1 MKNNQE
7 DQFLLLS
14 LYLDDEASPEE
25 RQKVEA
31 WLRQDARFRAC
42 YAQQVA
48 LRHKLRELPTP
59 PSPVAPEAFINQV
72 LQTVDRRS
80 QRRKILGIGALCA
93 GAVTIIG
100 AVLSVVNAERSP
112 QFSSAVH
119 TVVPKPEPLLI
130 AMERPIVPLPKVLN
144 QP

>member
-1 MKNNQE
+1 MKHNPE

-25 RQKVEA
+25 RQQVEV
-31 WLRQDARFRAC
+31 WLKQDAQFRAC

-48 LRHKLRELPTP
+48 LRHKLRTLPTP
-59 PSPVAPEAFINQV
+59 PTPVAPEVFINQV
-72 LQTVDRRS
+72 LQTVERRS

-93 GAVTIIG
+93 GAFTIIG
-100 AVLSVVNAERSP
+100 TVLSVANPERSP
-112 QFSSAVH
+112 QFNSAVH
-119 TVVPKPEPLLI
+119 TVVPTPEPLLI
-130 AMERPIVPLPKVLN
+130 AMERPIVPLPKALN